1 MWTRRECTACSS
13 SGGTGNAR
21 NLQGSLRTSTNICF
35 RNEFEN
41 LECSMCTAV
50 PKARRSWEGTTL
62 SGNVRA
68 SWRDREKAGASSGR
82 GDRAEE
88 TQAAHCVTLLQ
99 QRHPLVLDIEIEPTI
114 LVLPAR
120 QKDPGL
126 RLVCLRVGHLQIE
139 SVRHSLLPGCRHKL
153 PVRGRFSLVLSA
165 GSVCVIVVR
174 KYD

>member
-21 NLQGSLRTSTNICF
+21 NLQGALRTSTHICF

-68 SWRDREKAGASSGR
+68 SWRDREKAGASSV
-82 GDRAEE
+82 E
-88 TQAAHCVTLLQ
+88 VTGLKRPRRLTVSPYSSSDT
-99 QRHPLVLDIEIEPTI
+99 PLSSIS
-114 LVLPAR
+114 
-120 QKDPGL
+120 K
-126 RLVCLRVGHLQIE
+126 
-139 SVRHSLLPGCRHKL
+139 
-153 PVRGRFSLVLSA
+153 
-165 GSVCVIVVR
+165 
-174 KYD
+174 